1 MFSSI
6 RIAMILVLLAGAGG
20 AFLYVKNLQKNLEI
34 ARANVA
40 KLEVAVQTSEAS
52 LKLERAET
60 VRLGELNKN
69 LSADLQKAEQ
79 YGDELR
85 ATLQK
90 HNLTHLANKKPG
102 LIEKRMQNA
111 TNKLWDDLE
120 SITDP
125 NADAGVQSTKDG
137 STDSNSN

>member
-1 MFSSI
+1 
-6 RIAMILVLLAGAGG
+6 MILVLLAGAGG

-52 LKLERAET
+52 LKLERAESA
-60 VRLGELNKN
+60 RLGELNN
-69 LSADLQKAEQ
+69 QLSTDLQKAEQ

-111 TNKLWDDLE
+111 TDKLWNDLE
-120 SITDP
+120 SLTD
-125 NADAGVQSTKDG
+125 DSVGVQSDETGTGDQN
-137 STDSNSN
+137 SNSD